1 MALGDE
7 VSGPGSGFPGGG
19 ERGAAAVQ
27 ASAWKGLR
35 AFWTH
40 HVATGAGGGE
50 GAGGF
55 GGGGGGSGDRNAQEA
70 AAALAAVAEML
81 RSLPPPPDILPG
93 EEDLGLPGPQGGVP
107 GGMPEA
113 QNNGGAAFGESKDIS
128 EDISRLGTAA
138 WVWAQA
144 LLCLEALPAE
154 KVAPL
159 ALPSA
164 CRCVYKHLH
173 VHISLLGHMPVTAGQ
188 GTMLCA
194 HALAVNC
201 PTGALL
207 L

>member
-7 VSGPGSGFPGGG
+7 VSGLGSGFPGGG

-27 ASAWKGLR
+27 ASAWKGLH
-35 AFWTH
+35 ALWTH

-55 GGGGGGSGDRNAQEA
+55 GGSGGRNAQEA

-81 RSLPPPPDILPG
+81 RALPPPPDILPG
-93 EEDLGLPGPQGGVP
+93 EESLGLPGPQGGVP
-107 GGMPEA
+107 VGMPET
-113 QNNGGAAFGESKDIS
+113 QRNGGAALGEVEDIS
-128 EDISRLGTAA
+128 EDVSRLGTAA

-154 KVAPL
+154 KVAPP

-164 CRCVYKHLH
+164 CRCMFEA
-173 VHISLLGHMPVTAGQ
+173 STR
-188 GTMLCA
+188 T
-194 HALAVNC
+194 
-201 PTGALL
+201 
-207 L
+207 